1 MDPAFT
7 VAGNKIFD
15 GKMLNAKGEQS
26 GEDAEIE
33 AVDPLLIT
41 IDFSR
46 ECDDGL
52 LDGDKDGCGTAARRR
67 STPGT
72 RTRRWS

>member
-1 MDPAFT
+1 MEPAFT

-15 GKMLNAKGEQS
+15 GKMLDAKGAVS
-26 GEDAEIE
+26 GDDAEIE

-46 ECDDGL
+46 EC
-52 LDGDKDGCGTAARRR
+52 GDELPR
-67 STPGT
+67 
-72 RTRRWS
+72 